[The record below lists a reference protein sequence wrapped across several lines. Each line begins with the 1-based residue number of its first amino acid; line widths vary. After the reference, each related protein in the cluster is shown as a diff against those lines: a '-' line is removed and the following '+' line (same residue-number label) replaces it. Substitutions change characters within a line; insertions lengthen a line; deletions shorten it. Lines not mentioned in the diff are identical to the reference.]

1 MTIVSD
7 NPLAIREDCLAED
20 AGRVLEFLQERG
32 TFRFPTL
39 NSGLFSAA
47 AGDGA
52 EFDVTGYRSV
62 WVRDNVH
69 IAHAHLVWGE
79 RDKAIAAMVSLMS
92 YFAKHRHRF
101 TDAITGRSDPNEPM
115 HRPHIRFDGE
125 RLEELNEKWSH
136 AQNDALGAFLWLYSK
151 LALAGH
157 VKPSRDEA
165 LVLADIAEYFRI
177 VRYWQ
182 DEDSG
187 HWEEVRKVAA
197 SSIGVATAGLIAYQD
212 WLSLPTG
219 SNFST
224 SKFVADAASVLQQ
237 TPAMNHTDAGSV
249 GHGDANLE
257 VLNLEI
263 GAIDLVEDLC
273 QQGLSQLR
281 AILPW
286 ECRQDDPAQRRRHDA
301 ALLFLIYPYCVV
313 DGTLADEIAG
323 DVTSHL
329 MGDHGIRRYLGD
341 SYWCADYKDKLAAD
355 QRTADFSDNLAER
368 DRLLEPGLEAQWCL
382 FDPILSIHY
391 GLRRERTGESEDR
404 RRQVHHLNR
413 SLGQLT
419 SAGSRFGAYRC
430 PESYFREQGRYV
442 PNDICPLLWT
452 QANLKLALWF
462 ASGRPVLPGTNGTN
476 AT

>member
-1 MTIVSD
+1 MTAISD
-7 NPLAIREDCLAED
+7 NSLVIREDCLAED
-20 AGRVLEFLQERG
+20 ARRVLAFLEERG

-39 NSGLFSAA
+39 KTGLFSAA
-47 AGDGA
+47 AVEGA

-62 WVRDNVH
+62 WIRDNVH
-69 IAHAHLVWGE
+69 IAHAHWVWGE
-79 RDKAIAAMVSLMS
+79 TDKAVAAMTSLMS
-92 YFAKHRHRF
+92 FFVKHRHRF
-101 TDAITGRSDPNEPM
+101 DDVLAGRSDPNEPM

-125 RLEELNEKWSH
+125 RLEELIEKWSH

-151 LALAGH
+151 LTIAGQ
-157 VKPSRDEA
+157 VNPSRDEA
-165 LVLADIAEYFRI
+165 QVLVNLVEFLHS
-177 VRYWQ
+177 VRFWQ

-197 SSIGVATAGLIAYQD
+197 SSIGAATAGLLKYRD
-212 WLSLPTG
+212 WLSSSAETSAQTG
-219 SNFST
+219 S
-224 SKFVADAASVLQQ
+224 
-237 TPAMNHTDAGSV
+237 
-249 GHGDANLE
+249 LE
-257 VLNLEI
+257 LTNE
-263 GAIDLVEDLC
+263 LC
-273 QQGLSQLR
+273 QRGLSQLK

-286 ECRQDDPAQRRRHDA
+286 ECRQDDPTQRRRYDA
-301 ALLFLIYPYCVV
+301 ALLFLIYPYRVV
-313 DGTLADEIAG
+313 EGTLADEIAS

-329 MGDHGIRRYLGD
+329 MGEHGIRRYLGD

-391 GLRRERTGESEDR
+391 GLRHERTKEAVDR
-404 RRQVHHLNR
+404 RRQLHHLNR

-419 SAGSRFGAYRC
+419 SADSRFGAYRC
-430 PESYFREQGRYV
+430 PESYFRERGHFV

-452 QANLKLALWF
+452 QANLKLALWL
-462 ASGRPVLPGTNGTN
+462 ASGRLVGQGTNGIN

>member
-1 MTIVSD
+1 MTIGSD
-7 NPLAIREDCLAED
+7 NSLTIREDSLVED
-20 AGRVLEFLQERG
+20 ARRVLAFLEEQG

-39 NSGLFSAA
+39 KTGLFSAA
-47 AGDGA
+47 AGEGA

-79 RDKAIAAMVSLMS
+79 VDKAVAAMTSLMR
-92 YFAKHRHRF
+92 FFVKHRHRF
-101 TDAITGRSDPNEPM
+101 TDVISGRSDPNEPM
-115 HRPHIRFDGE
+115 RRPHIRFDGDK
-125 RLEELNEKWSH
+125 LAELSEKWSH

-151 LALAGH
+151 LAVASH
-157 VKPSRDEA
+157 VKPSREEA
-165 LVLADIAEYFRI
+165 QVLADLVDFFRV
-177 VRYWQ
+177 VRFWQ

-197 SSIGVATAGLIAYQD
+197 SSIGAATAGLINYRD
-212 WLSLPTG
+212 WLTSPMG
-219 SNFST
+219 S
-224 SKFVADAASVLQQ
+224 
-237 TPAMNHTDAGSV
+237 G
-249 GHGDANLE
+249 
-257 VLNLEI
+257 LEI
-263 GAIDLVEDLC
+263 DTSTLADELC
-273 QQGLSQLR
+273 QQGLSQLEE
-281 AILPW
+281 ILPW
-286 ECRQDDPAQRRRHDA
+286 ECRHDNPTQHRRHDA
-301 ALLFLIYPYCVV
+301 ALLFLIYPYRIA
-313 DGTLADEIAG
+313 DETQADEIAS

-329 MGDHGIRRYLGD
+329 MGEHGIRRYLGD

-391 GLRRERTGESEDR
+391 GLRHQRTGEAEDR

-419 SAGSRFGAYRC
+419 RADSRFGAYRC
-430 PESYFREQGRYV
+430 PESYFRERGRYV

-452 QANLKLALWF
+452 QANLKLALWL
-462 ASGRPVLPGTNGTN
+462 ASGRPI
-476 AT
+476 ATG

>member
-1 MTIVSD
+1 MTALSD
-7 NPLAIREDCLAED
+7 NSLVIRADSLAAD
-20 AGRVLEFLQERG
+20 AHRVLTFLEGRG
-32 TFRFPTL
+32 TFHFPTL
-39 NSGLFSAA
+39 GTGLFSAA
-47 AGDGA
+47 AGEGD

-69 IAHAHLVWGE
+69 IAHAHWVWGE
-79 RDKAIAAMVSLMS
+79 TDKAVAAMSSLMN
-92 YFAKHRHRF
+92 FFVKHRYRF
-101 TDAITGRSDPNEPM
+101 DDAIAGRSDPNEPM

-125 RLEELNEKWSH
+125 RLEEVNEKWSH

-151 LALAGH
+151 LARANH
-157 VKPSRDEA
+157 VRPSRDEA
-165 LVLADIAEYFRI
+165 VVLANLVEFFRV
-177 VRYWQ
+177 VRFWE

-197 SSIGVATAGLIAYQD
+197 SSIGAATAGLIRYKD
-212 WLSLPTG
+212 YLSSSNETAVPTG
-219 SNFST
+219 
-224 SKFVADAASVLQQ
+224 LLEL
-237 TPAMNHTDAGSV
+237 TD
-249 GHGDANLE
+249 N
-257 VLNLEI
+257 
-263 GAIDLVEDLC
+263 LC
-273 QQGLSQLR
+273 QQGLSHLK

-286 ECRQDDPAQRRRHDA
+286 ECRQDDPIQHRRHDA
-301 ALLFLIYPYCVV
+301 ALLFLIYPYRIVE
-313 DGTLADEIAG
+313 GMLADEIAS

-391 GLRRERTGESEDR
+391 GLRREQTGEDVNR
-404 RRQVHHLNR
+404 QQQVHHLNR

-430 PESYFREQGRYV
+430 PESYFRERGRYV

-462 ASGRPVLPGTNGTN
+462 ASGQLVTTD
-476 AT
+476 

>member
-1 MTIVSD
+1 MTAVSD
-7 NPLAIREDCLAED
+7 NLLAIREDFLAED
-20 AGRVLEFLQERG
+20 ARRVLAFLEERG

-39 NSGLFSAA
+39 KTGLFSAA

-69 IAHAHLVWGE
+69 IAHAHWVWGE
-79 RDKAIAAMVSLMS
+79 TDKAAAAMASLMS
-92 YFAKHRHRF
+92 FFVKHRHRF
-101 TDAITGRSDPNEPM
+101 TDAIAGRSDLSEPM

-136 AQNDALGAFLWLYSK
+136 AQNDALGAFLWFYSK
-151 LALAGH
+151 LAIAGH
-157 VKPSRDEA
+157 VKPSREEA
-165 LVLADIAEYFRI
+165 LVLADLVEFLRV
-177 VRYWQ
+177 VRFWQ

-197 SSIGVATAGLIAYQD
+197 SSIGAATAGLIQYRD
-212 WLSLPTG
+212 WQSLS
-219 SNFST
+219 
-224 SKFVADAASVLQQ
+224 
-237 TPAMNHTDAGSV
+237 AGSS
-249 GHGDANLE
+249 
-257 VLNLEI
+257 LNAGPI
-263 GAIDLVEDLC
+263 GLAGELC
-273 QQGLSQLR
+273 QHGLSQLQ

-286 ECRQDDPAQRRRHDA
+286 ECRQDHPTQHRRHDA

-313 DGTLADEIAG
+313 EGALADEIAG

-329 MGDHGIRRYLGD
+329 LGDHGIRRYLGD

-355 QRTADFSDNLAER
+355 QRTADFSDNLAAR

-391 GLRRERTGESEDR
+391 GLRHQRTGEAEDR
-404 RRQVHHLNR
+404 RRQLHHLNR

-419 SAGSRFGAYRC
+419 RADSRFGAYRC
-430 PESYFREQGRYV
+430 PESYFRERGRYV

-452 QANLKLALWF
+452 QANLKLALWL
-462 ASGRPVLPGTNGTN
+462 ASDRPI
-476 AT
+476 ATG

>member
-1 MTIVSD
+1 MTVVSD
-7 NPLAIREDCLAED
+7 NLLAIREDFLAED
-20 AGRVLEFLQERG
+20 ARRVLAFLDERG

-39 NSGLFSAA
+39 KTGLFSAA

-69 IAHAHLVWGE
+69 IAHAHWVWDE
-79 RDKAIAAMVSLMS
+79 TDKAAAAMASLMS
-92 YFAKHRHRF
+92 FFVKHRHRF
-101 TDAITGRSDPNEPM
+101 TDAIAGRSDPSEPM

-136 AQNDALGAFLWLYSK
+136 AQNDALGAFLWFYSK
-151 LALAGH
+151 LAIAGH
-157 VKPSRDEA
+157 VKPSREEA
-165 LVLADIAEYFRI
+165 LVLADLVEFLHV
-177 VRYWQ
+177 VRFWQ

-197 SSIGVATAGLIAYQD
+197 SSIGAATAGLIQYRD
-212 WLSLPTG
+212 WLSL
-219 SNFST
+219 S
-224 SKFVADAASVLQQ
+224 
-237 TPAMNHTDAGSV
+237 AGSS
-249 GHGDANLE
+249 
-257 VLNLEI
+257 LNAGPIELAGE
-263 GAIDLVEDLC
+263 LC
-273 QQGLSQLR
+273 QHGLSQLQ

-286 ECRQDDPAQRRRHDA
+286 ECRQDDPTQHRRHDA
-301 ALLFLIYPYCVV
+301 ALLFLIDPYGVV
-313 DGTLADEIAG
+313 GEEVADEIAS

-391 GLRRERTGESEDR
+391 GLRHQRTGEAEDR
-404 RRQVHHLNR
+404 WRQLHHLNR

-419 SAGSRFGAYRC
+419 RADSRFGAYRC
-430 PESYFREQGRYV
+430 PESYFRERGRYV
-442 PNDICPLLWT
+442 PNGICPLLWT
-452 QANLKLALWF
+452 QANLKLALWH
-462 ASGRPVLPGTNGTN
+462 ASDRPITTG
-476 AT
+476 

>member
-1 MTIVSD
+1 MTAMSD
-7 NPLAIREDCLAED
+7 NSLVIGEDCLAED
-20 AGRVLEFLQERG
+20 ARRVLAFLEERG

-39 NSGLFSAA
+39 KTGLFSAA
-47 AGDGA
+47 AVEGA
-52 EFDVTGYRSV
+52 EFEVTGYRSV
-62 WVRDNVH
+62 WIRDNVH
-69 IAHAHLVWGE
+69 IAHAHWVWGE
-79 RDKAIAAMVSLMS
+79 TDKAVAAMTSLMN
-92 YFAKHRHRF
+92 FFVKHRHRF
-101 TDAITGRSDPNEPM
+101 DDVLAGRSDPNEPM

-125 RLEELNEKWSH
+125 RLEELIEKWSH

-157 VKPSRDEA
+157 VRPSSDEA
-165 LVLADIAEYFRI
+165 QVLANLVVFLHS

-187 HWEEVRKVAA
+187 HWEEVRKIAA
-197 SSIGVATAGLIAYQD
+197 SSIGAATAGLLKYRD
-212 WLSLPTG
+212 CLS
-219 SNFST
+219 S
-224 SKFVADAASVLQQ
+224 
-237 TPAMNHTDAGSV
+237 SV
-249 GHGDANLE
+249 GTTAQIGPLE
-257 VLNLEI
+257 LTNE
-263 GAIDLVEDLC
+263 LC
-273 QQGLSQLR
+273 QRGLSQLK

-286 ECRQDDPAQRRRHDA
+286 ECRQDDPTQRRRYDA
-301 ALLFLIYPYCVV
+301 ALLFLIYPYRIVE
-313 DGTLADEIAG
+313 GKLADEIAS

-329 MGDHGIRRYLGD
+329 LGEHGIRRYLGD

-391 GLRRERTGESEDR
+391 GLRHERTGEAEDR
-404 RRQVHHLNR
+404 RRQLHHLNR

-419 SAGSRFGAYRC
+419 SADSRFGAYRC
-430 PESYFREQGRYV
+430 PESYFRERGCYV

-452 QANLKLALWF
+452 QANLKLALWL
-462 ASGRPVLPGTNGTN
+462 ASGRLVGQGTNGIN